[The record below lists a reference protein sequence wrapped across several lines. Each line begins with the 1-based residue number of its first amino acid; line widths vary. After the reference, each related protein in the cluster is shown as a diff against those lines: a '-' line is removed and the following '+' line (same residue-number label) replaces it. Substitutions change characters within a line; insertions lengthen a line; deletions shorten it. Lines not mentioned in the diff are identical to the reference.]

1 MNLGLGDV
9 DKLVACI
16 KKAHD
21 SGMDLSS
28 FLHEYNSNRHKNVS
42 ISLGGIHALQRLFH
56 NQDIHLQHAKT
67 FGINMVQN
75 LGPLRRQL
83 AIAAAHGIS
92 A

>member
-9 DKLVACI
+9 DALCKCL

-28 FLHEYNSNRHKNVS
+28 FLQEYNSNRHRIIS
-42 ISLGGIHALQRLFH
+42 ISLGGIHALQQLFQ
-56 NQDIHLQHAKT
+56 NQGVHLQHATT
-67 FGINMVQN
+67 FGINVVQN

-83 AIAAAHGIS
+83 ALAAARGLSI
-92 A
+92 